1 MKKYDV
7 IAEIKTAKL
16 LKALYLPNI
25 FSLSFWLQKLYK
37 NAISH
42 PEDPDIPR
50 AVSIVWHKK
59 PKNSLQNNKLAL
71 PKKNNK

>member
-7 IAEIKTAKL
+7 IAEIKIAKL

-25 FSLSFWLQKLYK
+25 FSLSFLLHTLYK
-37 NAISH
+37 NAVSH
-42 PEDPDIPR
+42 PEAPDIPR
-50 AVSIVWHKK
+50 AVSVVWHKNPTK
-59 PKNSLQNNKLAL
+59 PLQNNKLTL

>member
-1 MKKYDV
+1 MIV
-7 IAEIKTAKL
+7 ISDTTPIISLIKIGHL
-16 LKALYLPNI
+16 DL
-25 FSLSFWLQKLYK
+25 LQKLYK